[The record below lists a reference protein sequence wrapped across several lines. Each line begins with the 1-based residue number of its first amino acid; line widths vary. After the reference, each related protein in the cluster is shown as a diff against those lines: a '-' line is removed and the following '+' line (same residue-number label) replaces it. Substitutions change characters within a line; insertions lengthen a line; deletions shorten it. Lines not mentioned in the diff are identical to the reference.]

1 MRLIIEKLRN
11 QNIGTP
17 HSNYYTVWKLFNKF
31 LMRLDK
37 KPENWNDRLVLFV
50 GYLVN
55 EKRQSST
62 VRSYISAIKTVL
74 MDDGFDISEDQYLIK
89 SLTRACRLTNDK
101 IKTRLPIHKGLL
113 NMIITQIRKFYHD
126 TAQPYLAVLFSS
138 LISTAYYGLFRVGEL
153 TSGTHPVL
161 ARDVQVAKNKN
172 KMLFVLRTSK
182 THGKSSRPQMVKI
195 SSAKTGLDSKLKP
208 NLKLPKTT
216 HCPFKLLQEYLSLR
230 GPYKSMSEPFF
241 ILADRSVVTPIMM
254 STCLKSAIKT
264 LGFDETLYST
274 HSLRAGRTDDLL
286 KLGLSV
292 ESIKKI
298 GRWKSNAI
306 YKYLQ

>member
-11 QNIGTP
+11 QKHRDSTQQ
-17 HSNYYTVWKLFNKF
+17 NYYTVWKLFNKF

-37 KPENWNDRLVLFV
+37 KPENWNDRLVLFI

-62 VRSYISAIKTVL
+62 VRSYNSPIKTIL

-89 SLTRACRLTNDK
+89 LLTRACRLTNDK
-101 IKTRLPIHKGLL
+101 IKTRLPIHKDLL
-113 NMIITQIRKFYHD
+113 NMIINQIKKFYHD

-161 ARDVQVAKNKN
+161 ARDIQVAKNKN
-172 KMLFVLRTSK
+172 KMLFVLRTST

-195 SSAKTGLDSKLKP
+195 SNAKTGLDSKLKP
-208 NLKLPKTT
+208 SLKLPKTT

-230 GPYKSMSEPFF
+230 GPYKSMSNPFSSWR
-241 ILADRSVVTPIMM
+241 IDQWS
-254 STCLKSAIKT
+254 
-264 LGFDETLYST
+264 
-274 HSLRAGRTDDLL
+274 HLL
-286 KLGLSV
+286 
-292 ESIKKI
+292 
-298 GRWKSNAI
+298 
-306 YKYLQ
+306 